1 LFKAVFEEQEAR
13 VVQRRVDG
21 ELVRVDDAEAGVER
35 REVVRLRLRP
45 RYCRSYAKKKVAAAL
60 PLIAEAF
67 LEEAKKGSIQHAKVL
82 MQLSGLDVKENPKNA
97 RPRGKSLAGEL
108 LKELRKKPEEI
119 EQE

>member
-1 LFKAVFEEQEAR
+1 LKSRRAR

-35 REVVRLRLRP
+35 REVVRRRLRP
-45 RYCRSYAKKKVAAAL
+45 RFCRTYAKRKVAEAL
-60 PLIAEAF
+60 PLIAEVF
-67 LEEAKKGSIQHAKVL
+67 VEEAKRGSIPHAKVL

-119 EQE
+119 EQG